1 MPCFTNTSANA
12 ENIYFMIQLSDDDVP
27 LISVVITTYN
37 YATFLPK
44 AVRSVLNQTYP
55 NVELI
60 IIDDGSEDK
69 TSDII
74 EDSWNV
80 KYFFQENKGLSAAR
94 NVGFEK
100 SSGTYIVFLDADDWF
115 LPDALEKNYLTIKD
129 KTQIAFTSGS
139 YYLLP
144 AVSSKSNPIS
154 VAVTGDHYVRLLQSN
169 YIGMHAAVMYQRWVF
184 YEFKF
189 DETLKACE
197 DYELYLAIARKH
209 RIHHHE
215 AFIATYYFHSF
226 GMSHNYQLMI
236 DSIQTVLKKQA
247 PFIDSPAKTLAYEK
261 GLQQWKDYDN
271 LLRVT
276 S

>member
-1 MPCFTNTSANA
+1 
-12 ENIYFMIQLSDDDVP
+12 MIQLNDDDVP

-44 AVRSVLNQTYP
+44 AVHSVLSQTYSK
-55 NVELI
+55 VELI
-60 IIDDGSEDK
+60 IIDDGSEDN
-69 TSDII
+69 TSSII

-80 KYFFQENKGLSAAR
+80 KYFYQENKGLSTAR

-115 LPDALEKNYLTIKD
+115 LPDALEKNYLAIKD
-129 KTQIAFTSGS
+129 KPQVAFTSGS

-144 AVSSKSNPIS
+144 AGSSKSNPIS
-154 VAVTGDHYVRLLQSN
+154 VSVTGDHYVRLLQSN

-209 RIHHHE
+209 CIHHHE
-215 AFIATYYFHSF
+215 AFIATYYFHSS

-236 DSIQTVLKKQA
+236 DAIHTVLKKQS
-247 PFIDSPAKTLAYEK
+247 PFIDSPAKARAYEK
-261 GLQQWKDYDN
+261 GLQQWKEYAH
-271 LLRVT
+271 LLQIK
-276 S
+276 SLPEF